1 MTLSSTTTSPI
12 SSPDLRAS
20 LEIIEVKP
28 GLKFSKRA
36 LLDIIPDTKTALF
49 FGKVYEL
56 DYRQLSRLIQITC
69 SGSDVVNALLNEG
82 HAHSSDLQDYVV
94 DMLDFVPQLD
104 EGDVD
109 FDPVAPKGEFLPEV
123 WESLEV
129 EIAKSI
135 KDVANKLGSTIAAMP
150 GKQGRMMFQSMAV
163 LNAKRPTIGDY
174 RAGIIHDPVKDNL
187 VILDVS
193 GSMTA
198 STVQRIVDD
207 VVALAYNANAA
218 FAIVSDTCTYW
229 DAGAY
234 SVDMVLAA
242 AQYSGTH
249 YEQLAP
255 LFDKDWGTV
264 VTIADYDSAIDA
276 RSIIRQCSG
285 RIDLLLDMSL
295 VNRPTFM
302 AECVGQLAS
311 EVRPLLVADD
321 STYGVL
327 R

>member
-12 SSPDLRAS
+12 SSTDLRAS
-20 LEIIEVKP
+20 LEIVEVKP

-69 SGSDVVNALLNEG
+69 QSDVVDALLNEG
-82 HAHSSDLQDYVV
+82 GAHSSSLQDYVV
-94 DMLDFVPQLD
+94 DMLDFVPDLN
-104 EGDVD
+104 EGDVE

-129 EIAKSI
+129 EIAQSI

-150 GKQGRMMFQSMAV
+150 GKQGRMMFKSMAV

-174 RAGIIHDPVKDNL
+174 RAGIAHDPVKDNL

-193 GSMTA
+193 GSMNA
-198 STVQRIVDD
+198 NTVERIAED

-218 FAIVSDTCTYW
+218 FAIVSDQCTYW
-229 DAGAY
+229 DAGSY
-234 SVDMVLAA
+234 SVESILGAA
-242 AQYSGTH
+242 TYGGTH
-249 YEQLAP
+249 YEELAP

-276 RSIIRQCSG
+276 RHIIRQQSG

-311 EVRPLLVADD
+311 EVRPLLVASD